1 MKIAIAA
8 AFLLFVAAVPV
19 AAQSGVQNVHEVALS
34 TNTIIQTV
42 SVSTGATGAD
52 VAKATS
58 SGTLAGYFAIEVY
71 NPVSSGGTLV
81 CGFDI
86 SLSATLS
93 SAWYGRE
100 IAAGSGVYWAVP
112 SSRKLFCLST
122 AATPTRATIT
132 QFK

>member
-1 MKIAIAA
+1 MHKIMMIAGL
-8 AFLLFVAAVPV
+8 FLAAAVP
-19 AAQSGVQNVHEVALS
+19 AGAQAGVQNVHEVALTTS
-34 TNTIIQTV
+34 TIVQSV

-52 VAKATS
+52 VARATS

-71 NPVSSGGTLV
+71 NPTASGGTLV

-86 SLSATLS
+86 SLSGTLS

-112 SSRKLFCLST
+112 SNRKLYCLSL
-122 AATPTRATIT
+122 AAAPTRATIT

>member
-8 AFLLFVAAVPV
+8 AFLLFGAVT
-19 AAQSGVQNVHEVALS
+19 ANAQAGVQNVHEVALS
-34 TNTIIQTV
+34 TNSITQTV
-42 SVSTGATGAD
+42 TVSTGATGAD

-71 NPVSSGGTLV
+71 NPTSSGGTLV

-86 SLSATLS
+86 SLSGTLS

-112 SSRKLFCLST
+112 SSRKLYCLSL
-122 AATPTRATIT
+122 AAAPTRATIT

>member
-8 AFLLFVAAVPV
+8 AFLLFGAVT
-19 AAQSGVQNVHEVALS
+19 ASAQAGIQNVHEVALS

-71 NPVSSGGTLV
+71 NPTSSGGTLV
-81 CGFDI
+81 CGFD
-86 SLSATLS
+86 SALSGTLS
-93 SAWYGRE
+93 GVWYGRE